1 MRAPLLWV
9 APEPVDLVTGGG
21 GGIRHTHLLR
31 RLATEVSVRLVAL
44 GPDVDPAVADAVDGL
59 VLVSPDRGVEHRPAV
74 AAARG
79 LVGRSVPEVDAVA
92 PFLAQVPRAWLGE
105 TGATAVLC
113 HLAAQRLAAEAGG
126 PVVTHLFHRPSTQLA
141 AEADRATGM
150 RRLRLR
156 RYATTAGELER
167 AAAAAADLTVV
178 VTEGDAADLGDER
191 LVVVPNGVDV
201 TTADL
206 GPPTRCRVLLP
217 GTLFYGPNVDGARWF
232 VDEAWPAVRAAVP
245 QAELVLAGRGPTPEV
260 RALGERP
267 GVAVHA
273 DVADM
278 AVEMAAAKVVVV
290 PLRYG
295 TGTRLKALEA
305 LAGRRALVGTTVG
318 LAGLGI
324 EDGVHARV
332 ADDAPGLARA
342 TVGALTDGSD
352 GADGGGDMV
361 ARGRDL
367 VEHSHT
373 WDAQAERLL
382 AALGARG
389 LLPSGPGSAP

>member
-9 APEPVDLVTGGG
+9 APEPVDPVTGGG

-44 GPDVDPAVADAVDGL
+44 GPEVDPAVADAVDGL
-59 VLVSPDRGVEHRPAV
+59 VLVSPDRGVGHRPVV

-79 LVGRSVPEVDAVA
+79 LVGHSVPEVDAVA

-141 AEADRATGM
+141 AEADRATGT

-156 RYATTAGELER
+156 RYAATAGELER
-167 AAAAAADLTVV
+167 VAATAADLTVV
-178 VTEGDAADLGDER
+178 VTEGDAADLGER

-201 TTADL
+201 TAADL

-217 GTLFYGPNVDGARWF
+217 GSLFYGPNVDGARWF
-232 VDEAWPAVRAAVP
+232 VDEAWPAIRSAVP
-245 QAELVLAGRGPTPEV
+245 QAELVLAGRGPTSEV

-342 TVGALTDGSD
+342 TVTALTDGND
-352 GADGGGDMV
+352 GAAGGVDLV
-361 ARGRDL
+361 AQGRAL